1 MLKRKVFIPF
11 INLNITI
18 IFQIKDVRDH
28 RKEDRMES
36 FFLAETTKYLY
47 LLFDTDNF
55 IHNQGQHGTVI
66 ETAHGEC
73 IVDSGGYI
81 FNTEA
86 HPIDPGAL
94 HCCSEVPNYNLLDII
109 KFEKNDKLFKGD
121 TLDIRRHPMH
131 DIDKMNKEKKL
142 DESQNLTVEK
152 EFIQENQEYIIE
164 QPEIQDEDIFVED
177 DLEEDSPDK
186 IQTVSNLESNENE
199 SQFQDDHLLENTF
212 NIVPEFVNQILHTNI
227 RPKFD
232 PQLMLERIRTDDR
245 YYRNETWENSYQLLS
260 CEAQPFLQR
269 ISILG
274 EFFST

>member
-1 MLKRKVFIPF
+1 
-11 INLNITI
+11 
-18 IFQIKDVRDH
+18 
-28 RKEDRMES
+28 MES

-55 IHNQGQHGTVI
+55 IHNQGSHGTVI
-66 ETAHGEC
+66 ETPHGEC

-94 HCCSEVPNYNLLDII
+94 HCCSEVPNYNLYDISKLDS
-109 KFEKNDKLFKGD
+109 NRKLFKGD

-131 DIDKMNKEKKL
+131 DIEKINRDTKEN
-142 DESQNLTVEK
+142 DSPE
-152 EFIQENQEYIIE
+152 IE
-164 QPEIQDEDIFVED
+164 QKDKIHEEVDELSDNEEQDEFVENEIDND
-177 DLEEDSPDK
+177 DYTPDK

-212 NIVPEFVNQILHTNI
+212 KIVPEFVNQILHQNI

-232 PQLMLERIRTDDR
+232 PQLMLERIRTENH
-245 YYRNETWENSYQLLS
+245 YYKNETWENSYQLLS

-269 ISILG
+269 ISVLG
-274 EFFST
+274 EFF